1 MNKIIP
7 VLVAVIICFSVGVM
21 ASYFQVDAIQTWYPF
36 LNKPSLTPPNF
47 IFPIV
52 WSILY
57 FCMGISIG
65 LIWNT
70 KHRKRKILRWL
81 FSFQLLLNFT
91 WSIYY
96 QLIISV
102 IRSKRQKS
110 DRMNSDQIRKGED
123 LMYLT
128 FNHIKIAENM
138 GDVGWLTVSSYV
150 FYCHRGSFSQPTG
163 NPRAARSISGNLLN
177 KLCILSSMSLLGEM
191 MSRKYLMMHML

>member
-7 VLVAVIICFSVGVM
+7 ALVAVIICFSVGVM

-36 LNKPSLTPPNF
+36 LNKPLLTPPNF

-91 WSIYY
+91 WSIYFFY
-96 QLIISV
+96 FQNPFLGFIDILLLV
-102 IRSKRQKS
+102 ILFVSKFIKLE
-110 DRMNSDQIRKGED
+110 KGKKPK
-123 LMYLT
+123 Y
-128 FNHIKIAENM
+128 HI
-138 GDVGWLTVSSYV
+138 
-150 FYCHRGSFSQPTG
+150 
-163 NPRAARSISGNLLN
+163 LL
-177 KLCILSSMSLLGEM
+177 LE
-191 MSRKYLMMHML
+191 H

>member
-81 FSFQLLLNFT
+81 FSFQLLLNPFLGFIDILLLDIFV
-91 WSIYY
+91 IYY
-96 QLIISV
+96 MM
-102 IRSKRQKS
+102 KS
-110 DRMNSDQIRKGED
+110 YS
-123 LMYLT
+123 
-128 FNHIKIAENM
+128 IKKM
-138 GDVGWLTVSSYV
+138 S
-150 FYCHRGSFSQPTG
+150 
-163 NPRAARSISGNLLN
+163 
-177 KLCILSSMSLLGEM
+177 SLLFIPYILWLLLAT
-191 MSRKYLMMHML
+191 YLNGYIMLYN

>member
-36 LNKPSLTPPNF
+36 LNKPLLTPPTF

-91 WSIYY
+91 WSIYFFY
-96 QLIISV
+96 FQNSFLGFIDILLLDIFV
-102 IRSKRQKS
+102 IYYMMKS
-110 DRMNSDQIRKGED
+110 YS
-123 LMYLT
+123 
-128 FNHIKIAENM
+128 IKKM
-138 GDVGWLTVSSYV
+138 S
-150 FYCHRGSFSQPTG
+150 
-163 NPRAARSISGNLLN
+163 
-177 KLCILSSMSLLGEM
+177 SLLFIPYILWLLLAT
-191 MSRKYLMMHML
+191 YLNGYIMLYN

>member
-7 VLVAVIICFSVGVM
+7 ELVAVIICFSVGVM

-91 WSIYY
+91 WSIYFFY
-96 QLIISV
+96 FQNPFLGFIDILLLDIFV
-102 IRSKRQKS
+102 IYYMMKS
-110 DRMNSDQIRKGED
+110 YS
-123 LMYLT
+123 
-128 FNHIKIAENM
+128 IKKM
-138 GDVGWLTVSSYV
+138 S
-150 FYCHRGSFSQPTG
+150 
-163 NPRAARSISGNLLN
+163 
-177 KLCILSSMSLLGEM
+177 SLLFIPYILWLLLAT
-191 MSRKYLMMHML
+191 YLNGYIMLYN

>member
-91 WSIYY
+91 WSIYFFY
-96 QLIISV
+96 FQNPFLGFIDILLLDIFVIYYKKLFNKEDELLIIYSLYIV
-102 IRSKRQKS
+102 A
-110 DRMNSDQIRKGED
+110 
-123 LMYLT
+123 T
-128 FNHIKIAENM
+128 TCHISEWIYNA
-138 GDVGWLTVSSYV
+138 
-150 FYCHRGSFSQPTG
+150 
-163 NPRAARSISGNLLN
+163 I
-177 KLCILSSMSLLGEM
+177 
-191 MSRKYLMMHML
+191 

>member
-81 FSFQLLLNFT
+81 FSFQLLHGVFT
-91 WSIYY
+91 FSTFK
-96 QLIISV
+96 
-102 IRSKRQKS
+102 IRFW
-110 DRMNSDQIRKGED
+110 D
-123 LMYLT
+123 L
-128 FNHIKIAENM
+128 
-138 GDVGWLTVSSYV
+138 
-150 FYCHRGSFSQPTG
+150 
-163 NPRAARSISGNLLN
+163 
-177 KLCILSSMSLLGEM
+177 
-191 MSRKYLMMHML
+191 

>member
-36 LNKPSLTPPNF
+36 LNKPLLTPLNF

-91 WSIYY
+91 WSIYFFY
-96 QLIISV
+96 FQNPFLGFIDILLLDIFV
-102 IRSKRQKS
+102 IYYMMKS
-110 DRMNSDQIRKGED
+110 YS
-123 LMYLT
+123 
-128 FNHIKIAENM
+128 IKKM
-138 GDVGWLTVSSYV
+138 S
-150 FYCHRGSFSQPTG
+150 
-163 NPRAARSISGNLLN
+163 
-177 KLCILSSMSLLGEM
+177 SLLFIPYILWLLLAT
-191 MSRKYLMMHML
+191 YLNGYIMLYN

>member
-36 LNKPSLTPPNF
+36 LNKPLLTPPNF

-91 WSIYY
+91 WSIYFFY
-96 QLIISV
+96 FQNPFLGFIDILLLDIFV
-102 IRSKRQKS
+102 IYYMMKS
-110 DRMNSDQIRKGED
+110 YS
-123 LMYLT
+123 
-128 FNHIKIAENM
+128 IKKM
-138 GDVGWLTVSSYV
+138 SSYYL
-150 FYCHRGSFSQPTG
+150 FLIYCGY
-163 NPRAARSISGNLLN
+163 
-177 KLCILSSMSLLGEM
+177 
-191 MSRKYLMMHML
+191 YLPHI

>member
-91 WSIYY
+91 WSIYFFY
-96 QLIISV
+96 FQNPFLGFIDILLCHILYDEKLFNKEDELLIIYSLYIV
-102 IRSKRQKS
+102 A
-110 DRMNSDQIRKGED
+110 
-123 LMYLT
+123 T
-128 FNHIKIAENM
+128 TCHISEWIYNA
-138 GDVGWLTVSSYV
+138 
-150 FYCHRGSFSQPTG
+150 
-163 NPRAARSISGNLLN
+163 I
-177 KLCILSSMSLLGEM
+177 
-191 MSRKYLMMHML
+191 

>member
-36 LNKPSLTPPNF
+36 LNKPLLTPPNF

-91 WSIYY
+91 WSIYFFY
-96 QLIISV
+96 FQNPFLGFIDILLLDICHILYDEKLFNKEDELLIIYSLYIV
-102 IRSKRQKS
+102 A
-110 DRMNSDQIRKGED
+110 
-123 LMYLT
+123 T
-128 FNHIKIAENM
+128 TCHISEWIYNA
-138 GDVGWLTVSSYV
+138 
-150 FYCHRGSFSQPTG
+150 
-163 NPRAARSISGNLLN
+163 I
-177 KLCILSSMSLLGEM
+177 
-191 MSRKYLMMHML
+191 

>member
-21 ASYFQVDAIQTWYPF
+21 ASYFQVDAIQTWY
-36 LNKPSLTPPNF
+36 PSLTPPNF

-91 WSIYY
+91 WSIYFFY
-96 QLIISV
+96 FQNPFLGFIDILLLDIFV
-102 IRSKRQKS
+102 IYYMMKS
-110 DRMNSDQIRKGED
+110 YS
-123 LMYLT
+123 
-128 FNHIKIAENM
+128 IKKM
-138 GDVGWLTVSSYV
+138 S
-150 FYCHRGSFSQPTG
+150 
-163 NPRAARSISGNLLN
+163 
-177 KLCILSSMSLLGEM
+177 SLLFIPYILWLLLAT
-191 MSRKYLMMHML
+191 YLNGYIMLYN

>member
-52 WSILY
+52 WIILY

-91 WSIYY
+91 WSIYFFY
-96 QLIISV
+96 FQNPFLGFIDILLLDIFV
-102 IRSKRQKS
+102 IYYMMKS
-110 DRMNSDQIRKGED
+110 YS
-123 LMYLT
+123 
-128 FNHIKIAENM
+128 IKKM
-138 GDVGWLTVSSYV
+138 S
-150 FYCHRGSFSQPTG
+150 
-163 NPRAARSISGNLLN
+163 
-177 KLCILSSMSLLGEM
+177 SLLFIPYILWLLLAT
-191 MSRKYLMMHML
+191 YLNGYIMLYN

>member
-47 IFPIV
+47 ILPIV

-91 WSIYY
+91 WSIYFFY
-96 QLIISV
+96 FQNPFLGFIDILLLDIFV
-102 IRSKRQKS
+102 IYYMMKS
-110 DRMNSDQIRKGED
+110 YS
-123 LMYLT
+123 
-128 FNHIKIAENM
+128 IKKM
-138 GDVGWLTVSSYV
+138 S
-150 FYCHRGSFSQPTG
+150 
-163 NPRAARSISGNLLN
+163 
-177 KLCILSSMSLLGEM
+177 SLLFIPYILWLLLAT
-191 MSRKYLMMHML
+191 YLNGYIMLYN

>member
-36 LNKPSLTPPNF
+36 LNKPSLTPNF

-91 WSIYY
+91 WSIYFFY
-96 QLIISV
+96 FQNPFLGFIDILLLDIFV
-102 IRSKRQKS
+102 IYYMMKS
-110 DRMNSDQIRKGED
+110 YS
-123 LMYLT
+123 
-128 FNHIKIAENM
+128 IKKM
-138 GDVGWLTVSSYV
+138 S
-150 FYCHRGSFSQPTG
+150 
-163 NPRAARSISGNLLN
+163 
-177 KLCILSSMSLLGEM
+177 SLLFIPYILWLLLAT
-191 MSRKYLMMHML
+191 YLNGYIML

>member
-91 WSIYY
+91 WTSNPQPIGFRGN
-96 QLIISV
+96 LLV
-102 IRSKRQKS
+102 KRQK
-110 DRMNSDQIRKGED
+110 
-123 LMYLT
+123 
-128 FNHIKIAENM
+128 F
-138 GDVGWLTVSSYV
+138 
-150 FYCHRGSFSQPTG
+150 FYCTY
-163 NPRAARSISGNLLN
+163 
-177 KLCILSSMSLLGEM
+177 SLGITET
-191 MSRKYLMMHML
+191 S

>member
-7 VLVAVIICFSVGVM
+7 ALVAVIICFSVGVM

-36 LNKPSLTPPNF
+36 LNKPLLTPPYF
-47 IFPIV
+47 IFPIE

-91 WSIYY
+91 WSIYFFY
-96 QLIISV
+96 FQNPFLGFIDILLLDIFV
-102 IRSKRQKS
+102 IYYMMKS
-110 DRMNSDQIRKGED
+110 YS
-123 LMYLT
+123 
-128 FNHIKIAENM
+128 IKKM
-138 GDVGWLTVSSYV
+138 S
-150 FYCHRGSFSQPTG
+150 
-163 NPRAARSISGNLLN
+163 
-177 KLCILSSMSLLGEM
+177 SLLFIPYILWLLLAT
-191 MSRKYLMMHML
+191 YLNGYIMLYN

>member
-57 FCMGISIG
+57 SCMGISIG

-91 WSIYY
+91 WSIYFFY
-96 QLIISV
+96 FQNPFLGFIDILLLDIFV
-102 IRSKRQKS
+102 IYYMMKS
-110 DRMNSDQIRKGED
+110 YS
-123 LMYLT
+123 
-128 FNHIKIAENM
+128 IKKM
-138 GDVGWLTVSSYV
+138 S
-150 FYCHRGSFSQPTG
+150 
-163 NPRAARSISGNLLN
+163 
-177 KLCILSSMSLLGEM
+177 SLLFIPYILWLLLAT
-191 MSRKYLMMHML
+191 YLNGYIMLYN

>member
-7 VLVAVIICFSVGVM
+7 ALVAVIICFSVGVM

-36 LNKPSLTPPNF
+36 LNKPLLTPPNF

-91 WSIYY
+91 WSIYFFY
-96 QLIISV
+96 FQNPFLGFIDILLLDIFVIYYMMKSYSIKKMRLLIIYSLYIV
-102 IRSKRQKS
+102 A
-110 DRMNSDQIRKGED
+110 
-123 LMYLT
+123 T
-128 FNHIKIAENM
+128 TCHISEWIYNA
-138 GDVGWLTVSSYV
+138 
-150 FYCHRGSFSQPTG
+150 
-163 NPRAARSISGNLLN
+163 I
-177 KLCILSSMSLLGEM
+177 
-191 MSRKYLMMHML
+191 

>member
-21 ASYFQVDAIQTWYPF
+21 ASYFQVDAIQTWY
-36 LNKPSLTPPNF
+36 PNF

-91 WSIYY
+91 WSIYFFY
-96 QLIISV
+96 FQNPFLGFIDILLLDIFV
-102 IRSKRQKS
+102 IYYMMKS
-110 DRMNSDQIRKGED
+110 YS
-123 LMYLT
+123 
-128 FNHIKIAENM
+128 IKKM
-138 GDVGWLTVSSYV
+138 S
-150 FYCHRGSFSQPTG
+150 
-163 NPRAARSISGNLLN
+163 
-177 KLCILSSMSLLGEM
+177 SLLFIPYILWLLLAT
-191 MSRKYLMMHML
+191 YLNGYIMLYN